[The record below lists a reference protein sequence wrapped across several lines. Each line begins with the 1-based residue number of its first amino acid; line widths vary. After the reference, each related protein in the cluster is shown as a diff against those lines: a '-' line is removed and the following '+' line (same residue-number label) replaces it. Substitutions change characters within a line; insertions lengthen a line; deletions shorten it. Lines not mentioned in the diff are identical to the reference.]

1 MLCFH
6 EALPCGFCERRL
18 GGDLLFKLCDRA
30 CLTVACGGD
39 LEVLDVSPMF
49 QTGAFGKLIPG
60 GVDEVFLGIISDD
73 RFLPDGERR
82 TLFVLYKFL
91 FRNALPDPFF
101 GVFSSQRLCAA
112 TDKTLPVQRAE
123 GDNQD
128 INKAIKRISKAYNA
142 YETVRAEQEERAA
155 VLLPYFTCH
164 YIRHTFCTRLCEHET
179 NLKVIQSIMGHT
191 SIKTTMDIYAE
202 TTEKKKQETFE
213 TLQNNN
219 VFF

>member
-1 MLCFH
+1 M
-6 EALPCGFCERRL
+6 RNL
-18 GGDLLFKLCDRA
+18 G
-30 CLTVACGGD
+30 
-39 LEVLDVSPMF
+39 
-49 QTGAFGKLIPG
+49 
-60 GVDEVFLGIISDD
+60 
-73 RFLPDGERR
+73 
-82 TLFVLYKFL
+82 
-91 FRNALPDPFF
+91 
-101 GVFSSQRLCAA
+101 
-112 TDKTLPVQRAE
+112 
-123 GDNQD
+123 
-128 INKAIKRISKAYNA
+128 YNA